1 MKTYKILVVDD
12 EPNYI
17 ETIINCFENKN
28 YQIIIATDGEAGCQI
43 AKNEKPN
50 LIIMD
55 WEMPKM
61 NGIESIKKIKK
72 DPSIKDIPII
82 MATGKMLS
90 SIDLQVAL
98 EAGAV
103 DYIRKPIDKIELI
116 ARTRANLHLSENYK
130 KIKELNEVKDNVFAV
145 ISHDLRGPIGTV
157 KAFTELILDKSTN
170 YNYEQIMQFTQVIGK
185 QSSSVLNILEDLLA
199 WANCQQNNVI
209 YSPKKQ
215 NLLLAL
221 QDNIELLEE
230 TAKQKKIEIINK
242 ISPDI
247 IVNYDLNLISTVIR
261 NLISNAIKFTP
272 ELGTISITA
281 KKNDDNIEV
290 SVIDTGVGISAER
303 INNIFSN
310 TSYETTFGT
319 NAEKGSGLGLKLCK
333 DFVKKHNG
341 EIWVESKLNKGSH
354 FIFTL
359 PIN

>member
-1 MKTYKILVVDD
+1 MKNYKILVVDD
-12 EPNYI
+12 EPNNI
-17 ETIINCFENKN
+17 ETVINCFEDND
-28 YQIIIATDGEAGCQI
+28 YEMLIATNGEAGYQV
-43 AKNEKPN
+43 AKTTMPD

-55 WEMPKM
+55 WEMPIM
-61 NGIESIKKIKK
+61 NGIESIKKIKE

-90 SIDLQVAL
+90 SSDLQIAL

-103 DYIRKPIDKIELI
+103 DYLRKPIDKVELI
-116 ARTRANLHLSENYK
+116 ARTRASLHLSENYK
-130 KIKELNEVKDNVFAV
+130 IIKKLNEVKDNVFAV

-157 KAFTELILDKSTN
+157 KAFTELILDKSSN
-170 YNYEQIMQFTQVIGK
+170 YNYEEIMEFTQLIGK
-185 QSSSVLNILEDLLA
+185 QSSSVINILENLLA
-199 WANCQQNNVI
+199 WANCERNNVI
-209 YSPKKQ
+209 FSPNKQ

-230 TAKQKKIEIINK
+230 AAKQKNIVIINE
-242 ISPDI
+242 ISHDI

-272 ELGTISITA
+272 ESGMITIKA
-281 KKNDDNIEV
+281 KKNNNSIEV
-290 SVIDTGVGISAER
+290 SVVDTGVGISPER
-303 INNIFSN
+303 INTIFSK
-310 TSYETTFGT
+310 TSYEVTFGT

-333 DFVKKHNG
+333 DFVEKHSG
-341 EIWVESKLNKGSH
+341 KIWVESELNKGSS